1 MIDFVRL
8 SVAQLVSQ
16 SSQTVSLS
24 GVLRHSKIVSNY
36 RPKRIVIN
44 LTGLESKDHKGK
56 YTIEC
61 VRYQEKLIRYAN
73 LDNLWDFDLKCVTS
87 LLVYLNVRVH
97 TTGE

>member
-1 MIDFVRL
+1 
-8 SVAQLVSQ
+8 
-16 SSQTVSLS
+16 
-24 GVLRHSKIVSNY
+24 
-36 RPKRIVIN
+36 